1 MKTKNL
7 KEDFG
12 IQTKTYKNRFFSCF
26 FGKNMYNMFSI
37 RGDNMDFKDLDVKK
51 AIIFSTI
58 FVVIVALI
66 FNISHVFSFIGTVIE
81 IITPIIM
88 GIVLAF
94 LFNILM
100 VKYEKL
106 LFKKDIKKGVQI
118 KGLKRALSIFLTIL
132 TVLLILTLVVVLL
145 IPELFN
151 SIKLLIDNIGNYTEE
166 LRNFGKEMATQN
178 ELFANAY
185 SEFMSSWISISEKLG
200 NWFIEISPSLFSGVV
215 GVFGSIFNFVL
226 GIVFAIYLLYQK
238 EKTLLNLKKTL
249 YAFVKKTHADK
260 ICEVAKTTLKTFTN
274 FVGGQLTEAIILGT
288 LCTLGMLAL
297 GMPYAV
303 LIGVVVGI
311 TSLIPMFGAY
321 LGAIPSAFLLLME
334 DPILAVIF
342 IVFLIILQQFEG
354 NVIYPKVVGAS
365 VGLTGF
371 WILLAVVIGGAIG
384 GVMGILIGVPLCS
397 VIYYLLR
404 DEVNKRLKKKKL
416 KIS

>member
-1 MKTKNL
+1 MNL
-7 KEDFG
+7 KE
-12 IQTKTYKNRFFSCF
+12 I
-26 FGKNMYNMFSI
+26 
-37 RGDNMDFKDLDVKK
+37 DFKK
-51 AIIFSTI
+51 AVLFAVIII
-58 FVVIVALI
+58 LVIALV
-66 FNISHVFSFIGTVIE
+66 FNISSLLSCINTILGIL
-81 IITPIIM
+81 TPIIM
-88 GIVLAF
+88 GIVIAF

-106 LFKKDIKKGVQI
+106 IFKKDIKQGKQI
-118 KGLKRALSIFLTIL
+118 TGLKRALSIFLTIL
-132 TVLLILTLVVVLL
+132 TVLLVLAFVFILL

-151 SIKLLIDNIGNYTEE
+151 SIKMLIDNIGNYTEE
-166 LRNFGKEMATQN
+166 LTNFGKEIATQN
-178 ELFANAY
+178 ELFLNAY
-185 SEFMSSWISISEKLG
+185 NEFVSSWVGISERLG
-200 NWFIEISPSLFSGVV
+200 NWFIKMSPSIFSGII
-215 GVFGSIFNFVL
+215 GIFGSIVNFIL

-238 EKTLLNLKKTL
+238 ERTLLNLKKTL

-260 ICEVAKTTLKTFTN
+260 ICDISKKTLKTFTN
-274 FVGGQLTEAIILGT
+274 FVSGQLTEAIILGT
-288 LCTLGMLAL
+288 LCTLGMFAL

-342 IVFLIILQQFEG
+342 VIFLIILQQFEG

-371 WILLAVVIGGAIG
+371 WILLAVVIGSAIG
-384 GVMGILIGVPLCS
+384 GVMGILVGVPLCS

-404 DEVNKRLKKKKL
+404 DEVNKRLKRKKI
-416 KIS
+416 KIN

>member
-1 MKTKNL
+1 
-7 KEDFG
+7 
-12 IQTKTYKNRFFSCF
+12 
-26 FGKNMYNMFSI
+26 MYNMFSI

>member
-1 MKTKNL
+1 
-7 KEDFG
+7 
-12 IQTKTYKNRFFSCF
+12 
-26 FGKNMYNMFSI
+26 
-37 RGDNMDFKDLDVKK
+37 MDFKDLDVKK